1 MQHIPPLVFS
11 ALALFDPAMTA
22 ILSWAGGIEHLP
34 SIYAWA
40 GGAVVM
46 SGVGLI
52 SYGEHQRSHKE
63 KLEQAEEDKR
73 SLECAVEMIALEM
86 EKGRL
91 VGDGDVDEDE
101 VVEFN
106 NRNL

>member
-1 MQHIPPLVFS
+1 MQHIAPLVFS

-22 ILSWAGGIEHLP
+22 ILSWAAGIEHLP
-34 SIYAWA
+34 SLYAWA

-52 SYGEHQRSHKE
+52 SYGEHQRSHQE
-63 KLEQAEEDKR
+63 KLEQAEEEKR
-73 SLECAVEMIALEM
+73 SLACSVELIALEM

>member
-1 MQHIPPLVFS
+1 MQHIAPLVFS

-22 ILSWAGGIEHLP
+22 ILSWAAGIEHLP
-34 SIYAWA
+34 SLYAWA

-63 KLEQAEEDKR
+63 KLEQAEEEKR
-73 SLECAVEMIALEM
+73 SLEADVEMIALEM
-86 EKGRL
+86 EKGSEFII
-91 VGDGDVDEDE
+91 GNDEDE
-101 VVEFN
+101 EEVVDFS
-106 NRNL
+106 RR

>member
-1 MQHIPPLVFS
+1 MQHIAPLVFS

-22 ILSWAGGIEHLP
+22 ILSWAAGIEHLP
-34 SIYAWA
+34 SLYAWA

-63 KLEQAEEDKR
+63 KLEQAEEEKR
-73 SLECAVEMIALEM
+73 SLESDVEMIALEM
-86 EKGRL
+86 EKGSEFII
-91 VGDGDVDEDE
+91 GDDEDE
-101 VVEFN
+101 EEVVDFS
-106 NRNL
+106 RR